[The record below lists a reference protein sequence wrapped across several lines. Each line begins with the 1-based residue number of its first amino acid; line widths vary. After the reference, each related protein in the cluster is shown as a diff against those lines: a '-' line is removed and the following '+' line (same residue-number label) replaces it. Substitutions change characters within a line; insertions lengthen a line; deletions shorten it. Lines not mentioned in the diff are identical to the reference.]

1 METKKERKEHLEK
14 EGTEEKKGSSTK
26 GVDDPMAKI
35 LIRESIISNSSDT
48 VGPKENKQVD
58 VQDPDDVLA
67 FSRSVHKIDSSLE

>member
-1 METKKERKEHLEK
+1 METRKERKEQSEK
-14 EGTEEKKGSSTK
+14 EVTEEKKGSSTK
-26 GVDDPMAKI
+26 GVADPMTKI

-48 VGPKENKQVD
+48 CGPEENKQAG